1 MSELYVIEARHLARL
16 KIVAK
21 RLYTEMR
28 MNGDE
33 MRDLAHAI
41 MAAVRSSEELGP
53 LPGPEHE
60 A

>member
-1 MSELYVIEARHLARL
+1 MSELYVIEAQHLARL

-33 MRDLAHAI
+33 MRDLAHTI
-41 MAAVRSSEELGP
+41 EAVTRFAEEIGP
-53 LPGPEHE
+53 LSEKE
-60 A
+60 TL